1 MSELDQQV
9 GSLLAAGETKS
20 AVELVLRKLGPEI
33 LGFLCGVLSA
43 ADADEV
49 LSAFSERLCKSLGGF
64 EGRSSVR
71 TWCYVL
77 ARREHIRFRGRM
89 KRHVDGRVPI
99 SEFQD
104 VIADVRTRTRSTLA
118 GARYRK
124 LAALREALPEKD
136 RELLM
141 LRIDR
146 ELSFDSIALAFCD
159 TPESMTS
166 DERKREAARLR
177 KRFEL
182 VKKRLA
188 AQIRASAKP

>member
-1 MSELDQQV
+1 MGEFDQQV
-9 GSLLAAGETKS
+9 CSLLAAGETKS
-20 AVELVLRKLGPEI
+20 AVILVLRTLGPEI
-33 LGFLCGVLSA
+33 LGFLCGVLPET
-43 ADADEV
+43 DADEV
-49 LSAFSERLCKSLGGF
+49 FSEFSERLCKWLGGF

-77 ARREHIRFRGRM
+77 ARREHTRFRGRM

-118 GARYRK
+118 GAKYRK
-124 LAALREALPEKD
+124 LAALREALPVED

-146 ELSFDSIALAFCD
+146 ELSFESIALAFAD
-159 TPESMTS
+159 SPESMTS
-166 DERKREAARLR
+166 DDRKRESARLR

-182 VKKRLA
+182 IKKRLA
-188 AQIRASAKP
+188 AQLRDSAQS